1 MIEIFFT
8 KELTLFRMGFFG
20 VAHGWGGKKA
30 SLLVICH
37 TYPKMM
43 KLGTI
48 IPYPKKI
55 QKIYESRDTP
65 LEFC

>member
-1 MIEIFFT
+1 MT
-8 KELTLFRMGFFG
+8 LLQLLTLFTMGLLG
-20 VAHGWGGKKA
+20 AAHGWEWVSKRPRPK
-30 SLLVICH
+30 ICH
-37 TYPKMM
+37 TYPTMM
-43 KLGTI
+43 KLGTV